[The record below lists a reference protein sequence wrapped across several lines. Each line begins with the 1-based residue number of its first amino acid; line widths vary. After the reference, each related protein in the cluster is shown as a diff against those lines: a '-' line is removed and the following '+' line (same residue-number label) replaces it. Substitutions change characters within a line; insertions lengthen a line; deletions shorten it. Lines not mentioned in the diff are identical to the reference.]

1 MSDRNTRFAVATA
14 AAAAL
19 LLGFA
24 PLAQSHDALWHQ
36 LEVTDGYT
44 LSAPHAPERKAAGGS
59 RADQRAP
66 GTYFDHER
74 EITDGASPNPDHER
88 MKADAA
94 KGKYVELPTTAPAAA
109 PGSKVCESFLKQIHQ
124 SDGYSYTC

>member
-1 MSDRNTRFAVATA
+1 MSDRKTKFAVATA
-14 AAAAL
+14 AATAL

-44 LSAPHAPERKAAGGS
+44 PSAAHAPEPKAATGA

-74 EITDGASPNPDHER
+74 EITDGASPNPDHQR
-88 MKADAA
+88 MKAEAA
-94 KGKYVELPTTAPAAA
+94 RGQFVGTRAAPATSPA
-109 PGSKVCESFLKQIHQ
+109 PSVCDPWLKQIHQ
-124 SDGYSYTC
+124 SDGYSY